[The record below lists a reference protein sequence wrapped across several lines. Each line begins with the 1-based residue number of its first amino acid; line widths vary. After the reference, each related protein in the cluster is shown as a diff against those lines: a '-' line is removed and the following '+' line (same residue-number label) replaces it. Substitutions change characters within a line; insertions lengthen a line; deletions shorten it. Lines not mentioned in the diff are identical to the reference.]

1 MDIYTLSQHQIT
13 NTYNA
18 FSPNR
23 EGQKTASRNTFKNMA
38 TGGEDEARDEVG
50 TVNGF
55 ILTPAVKN
63 NDKSTSGNQ

>member
-1 MDIYTLSQHQIT
+1 
-13 NTYNA
+13 
-18 FSPNR
+18 
-23 EGQKTASRNTFKNMA
+23 MA

-63 NDKSTSGNQ
+63 NEKSTTGNQ